1 MEKKTPHTRLHIV
14 QGLVA
19 AGKVKT
25 TNTALNGADDL
36 GLTFDDMC
44 SAILGLTAADFFKS
58 MTTYNDHT
66 VWQDVYRPKLS
77 CGDVYLKLTV
87 SNGVLIVSFK
97 EK

>member
-14 QGLVA
+14 QTLVA
-19 AGKVKT
+19 AGKVRATKT
-25 TNTALNGADDL
+25 AISGGIEL

-44 SAILGLTAADFFKS
+44 DAISELKMTDFFKS

-66 VWQDVYRPKLS
+66 VWQDVYRPILP
-77 CGDVYLKLTV
+77 CGAVYLKLTV
-87 SNGVLIVSFK
+87 SNGVIIVSFK